1 MRYCAFVLDLALGL
15 AGVLFLTGCAKL
27 VSVNQIVTD
36 KEAVVDPALLGVWH
50 DKDGEDTLIV
60 NQREN
65 HYVIRYV
72 DKSSSTV
79 KLEARLF
86 EAGDARLLD
95 VVASDDDPFRTPTH
109 IPMRVWLDGTTLR
122 FSLLDSDWLKQLATR
137 QVAVQT
143 VEGRTLITA
152 PTDTVRAFLVEYGI
166 DARACGEPQDLQRAQ

>member
-1 MRYCAFVLDLALGL
+1 MRYCALVLDLALGL
-15 AGVLFLTGCAKL
+15 AGVLSLTGCAKL
-27 VSVNQIVTD
+27 VSINPIVTD
-36 KEAVVDPALLGVWH
+36 KEAMLDPALLGVWH

-60 NQREN
+60 NQLEN

-72 DKSSSTV
+72 GKSSSAV

-86 EAGDARLLD
+86 EAGDVRLMD

-122 FSLLDSDWLKQLATR
+122 FSLLDSDWLKQHATR
-137 QVAVQT
+137 QLAAQT

-152 PTDTVRAFLVEYGI
+152 PSDTVRAFLTEYGI
-166 DARACGEPQDLQRAQ
+166 DARACGEPEDLHKAQ